1 MKTKTFFVLLV
12 AGLFVFP
19 FSGNVYGESSESS
32 GIAQLVGLL
41 TDQLDVT
48 EKQAKAGSG
57 SLFKMAKDTL
67 SEEDFGKI
75 AEGLPG
81 IDELIQSAPE
91 APEPKGVKGGLSEKI
106 GGVTKELGQMKETAE
121 NVDRLAKVKDQFDKL
136 GMEGDMVSKF
146 IPVLLDYVEKEG
158 GESVMNL
165 LKEAWL

>member
-91 APEPKGVKGGLSEKI
+91 APESKGGSQK
-106 GGVTKELGQMKETAE
+106 KE
-121 NVDRLAKVKDQFDKL
+121 
-136 GMEGDMVSKF
+136 EG
-146 IPVLLDYVEKEG
+146 LQW
-158 GESVMNL
+158 NW
-165 LKEAWL
+165 AR